1 MGKLSGK
8 NVAVLVDKGFEQIE
22 LTSPVDKLRDEG
34 ASVKIIS
41 PQSGTVRGWNMT
53 NWGDEIPVDIELGD
67 ASASD
72 FDALLLPG
80 GVMNPDK
87 LRMNRDAVQFVRD
100 FFNSNKPVAAICHGP
115 WTLIDAGV
123 VDGKRMTSYPSIK
136 TDLMNAG
143 ANWVD
148 QEVVV
153 DNGLVTSRSP
163 KDLDAFNEK
172 IVEEFAE
179 GPHPA
184 DGNANTGA
192 NKELANA
199 MRSSA

>member
-22 LTSPVDKLRDEG
+22 LTSPVEKLRDEG
-34 ASVKIIS
+34 AIVKIVS

-53 NWGDEIPVDIELGD
+53 NWGDEFPVDIELGD
-67 ASASD
+67 ASASE

-80 GVMNPDK
+80 GVMNPDR
-87 LRMNRDAVQFVRD
+87 LRMNREAVQFVRD
-100 FFNSNKPVAAICHGP
+100 FFAGSKPVASICHGP
-115 WTLIDAGV
+115 WTLIEAGV
-123 VDGKRMTSYPSIK
+123 IDGKKVTSYPSIK

-172 IVEEFAE
+172 MVEEFAE
-179 GPHPA
+179 GRH
-184 DGNANTGA
+184 DGGGQGSSGA
-192 NKELANA
+192 NRDLADA